1 MFTYFLC
8 TKTSPSV
15 SCHCCLPPVFV
26 EPVDRDDKEQTVES
40 QGGQNG
46 DVEIVL
52 KKTMTLIKQLALV

>member
-1 MFTYFLC
+1 
-8 TKTSPSV
+8 
-15 SCHCCLPPVFV
+15 VFV